1 METHNYYYVLDFTKG
16 CCDIFAGPSFES
28 EYDLED
34 YLIEKGYDLDNIE
47 YMVTDNLNY
56 NIEGEVNIKDID
68 EYDFNEE

>member
-1 METHNYYYVLDFTKG
+1 MEHNYYYILDFTKG
-16 CCDIFAGPSFES
+16 CCDIFSGPSFES

-56 NIEGEVNIKDID
+56 NIEGEVNIKYID
-68 EYDFNEE
+68 EYEFE

>member
-1 METHNYYYVLDFTKG
+1 MEHNYYYVLDFIKG
-16 CCDIFAGPSFES
+16 CCDIFSGPAFES

-56 NIEGEVNIKDID
+56 NIEGEVNIKDVD
-68 EYDFNEE
+68 EYEFE

>member
-68 EYDFNEE
+68 EYEFE

>member
-16 CCDIFAGPSFES
+16 CCDIFSGPAFES